1 MEYLAI
7 PTILYAIWRIYNN
20 YKSNIKIP
28 PEISLCVGALLA
40 FIGNTFFKDS
50 ISNVICQLALAF
62 FISLYIVRKSWS

>member
-20 YKSNIKIP
+20 YKSNIKIA

-50 ISNVICQLALAF
+50 ISAVICQLVLAF
-62 FISLYIVRKSWS
+62 FITLYITRRNWA